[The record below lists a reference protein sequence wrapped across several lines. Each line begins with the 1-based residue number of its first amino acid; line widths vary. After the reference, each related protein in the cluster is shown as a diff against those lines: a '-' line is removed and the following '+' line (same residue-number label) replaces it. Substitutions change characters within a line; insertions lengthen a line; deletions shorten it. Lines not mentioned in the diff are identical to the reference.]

1 MSSNYLIK
9 RNPGFVDKGVIVKR
23 KVKNKGFS
31 ETAIRARKPVSNKLI
46 CGDMVYVM
54 ETRYGIYAKGEVSN
68 IFDVVELKSIN
79 EALQFFEK
87 NKIAAN
93 YWMEK
98 LIRFRLA
105 KEKNGNAVLKY
116 QKYQIHQELLN
127 KTIPLTGVLEGLKYS
142 QTMVSLNNEQIDY
155 INDPGYNQE
164 KELKISIPSN
174 LRMDLYSLFNKKYR
188 VQHWIDID
196 HFVPKSSGGPGNI
209 IENLIPVGLSLN
221 RYKSNSIPTGLFKV
235 ARDMKGLKKFCKK
248 EFVAKHPGFLRQ
260 NKYPQSLDNAKRIN
274 DIVAELPIDEAKE
287 FYRNVMQKHH
297 PEYVKILES
306 F

>member
-31 ETAIRARKPVSNKLI
+31 ETAIRAHKPISNKLI
-46 CGDMVYVM
+46 CGDIVYVM

-68 IFDVVELKSIN
+68 IFDVVELKSIK

-87 NKIAAN
+87 NKLDAN

-105 KEKNGNAVLKY
+105 KEKKGNAVLKY
-116 QKYQIHQELLN
+116 QEYQIHQELLN

-142 QTMVSLNNEQIDY
+142 QTMVSLNNEQVNC
-155 INDPGYNQE
+155 INNPVYNQE
-164 KELKISIPSN
+164 KELKSTIPLN
-174 LRMDLYSLFNKKYR
+174 LKMDLYSLFNKKYR

-196 HFVPKSSGGPGNI
+196 HFVPKSALGPGNI
-209 IENLIPVGLSLN
+209 IENLVPIGLSLN
-221 RYKSNSIPTGLFKV
+221 RYKSNSIPRGLFIVSK
-235 ARDMKGLKKFCKK
+235 DYPELKQFCRK
-248 EFVAKHPGFLRQ
+248 EYLSSPNSFLRKTKYRGAFDHATKI
-260 NKYPQSLDNAKRIN
+260 NKYIRTFK
-274 DIVAELPIDEAKE
+274 IDEARQFYKNVLE
-287 FYRNVMQKHH
+287 FHN